1 MLMDVG
7 HVMQNL
13 YLSAHAIAC
22 GTCAI
27 AAFEQE
33 VADRLLQVDG
43 EEEFVV
49 YAAPVGVQL

>member
-1 MLMDVG
+1 MDVG

-13 YLSAHAIAC
+13 YLSAHAIGC